1 MVASEQRA
9 MSRRPKRIYL
19 IAGLLVLLGV
29 TGLTAWLFLGR
40 QADEASELVLY
51 GNIDIREV
59 ALAFDS
65 NEHIATM
72 LVHEGEHVKAGQL
85 LASLHKQRLQEIVA
99 RAEAQAAAQREIVAG
114 LEAGSRPEE
123 ISKARADV
131 EAATVIA
138 RDAQRTYER
147 QRVLLSQK
155 LIAQQ
160 TVDDAKSAAE
170 AAEARLKAAR
180 ETLNL
185 VLAGPR
191 KEDIAAAKATLK
203 ASEAG
208 LAFARQQLSDTDLY
222 APADGVIQNRI
233 LEPGDMVSPQ
243 TPVYT
248 LALTD
253 PVWVRAYVAEP
264 QLGKIR
270 LGMRA
275 QVSADSYPDKRYRA
289 WIGFISPTAEFT
301 PKSVETT
308 EVRTSLVY
316 QVRVFVCNPQD
327 QLRLGM
333 PVTVTIPLNQN
344 NESGP
349 AAREPCKGS

>member
-1 MVASEQRA
+1 
-9 MSRRPKRIYL
+9 MSRRPSKIQ
-19 IAGLLVLLGV
+19 IIVGLLVLLGI
-29 TGLTAWLFLGR
+29 TGLAAWLFLDR
-40 QADEASELVLY
+40 QGGEASELVLH

-72 LVHEGEHVKAGQL
+72 LVREGERVKTGQL

-99 RAEAQAAAQREIVAG
+99 RAEAQADAQRQIVSR

-123 ISKARADV
+123 ISKAHADT

-138 RDAQRTYER
+138 QDAQRTYER
-147 QRVLLSQK
+147 QRVLVGQK

-160 TVDDAKSAAE
+160 TVDDAKAAAE
-170 AAEARLKAAR
+170 AAQARLKAAR
-180 ETLNL
+180 ETLKL

-203 ASEAG
+203 ANEAE
-208 LAFARQQLSDTDLY
+208 LAFAQQQLADTDLY
-222 APADGVIQNRI
+222 APADGVIQTRI

-253 PVWVRAYVAEP
+253 PVWVRAYIAEP
-264 QLGKIR
+264 ELGKIR

-275 QVSADSYPDKRYRA
+275 QVSTDSYPGKRYRA

-308 EVRTSLVY
+308 DVRTSLVY
-316 QVRVFVCNPQD
+316 QVRVFVCNPQN

-333 PVTVTIPLNQN
+333 PATVTIPLNQDS
-344 NESGP
+344 ESGIGEQE
-349 AAREPCKGS
+349 ACKES

>member
-1 MVASEQRA
+1 
-9 MSRRPKRIYL
+9 MSRKPNKFQI
-19 IAGLLVLLGV
+19 IAGLLVLSGIS
-29 TGLTAWLFLGR
+29 GLVAWWVLDR
-40 QADEASELVLY
+40 QGGEASELVLY

-72 LVHEGEHVKAGQL
+72 LVREGDRVKAGQL

-99 RAEAQAAAQREIVAG
+99 RAEAQADVERQIVSR

-131 EAATVIA
+131 EAAAVVA
-138 RDAQRTYER
+138 RDTQRTYER
-147 QRVLLSQK
+147 QRVLLGQK

-160 TVDDAKSAAE
+160 TVDDAKAAAE
-170 AAEARLKAAR
+170 AAQARLKAAR

-191 KEDIAAAKATLK
+191 KEDIAAARATLK
-203 ASEAG
+203 AREAE
-208 LAFARQQLSDTDLY
+208 LAFARQQLADADLY
-222 APADGVIQNRI
+222 APANGVIQNRI

-253 PVWVRAYVAEP
+253 PVWVRAYIAESD
-264 QLGKIR
+264 LGKIR
-270 LGMRA
+270 LGMLA
-275 QVSADSYPDKRYRA
+275 QVSTDSYPGKYYRA
-289 WIGFISPTAEFT
+289 WVGFISPTAEFT

-308 EVRTSLVY
+308 DVRTSLVY
-316 QVRVFVCNPQD
+316 QVRIFVCNPQN

-333 PVTVTIPLNQN
+333 PATVTIPLSQDD
-344 NESGP
+344 ESGIG
-349 AAREPCKGS
+349 AQEPCKES

>member
-1 MVASEQRA
+1 
-9 MSRRPKRIYL
+9 MSRKPNKFQI
-19 IAGLLVLLGV
+19 IAGLLVLSGIS
-29 TGLTAWLFLGR
+29 GLVAWWVLDR
-40 QADEASELVLY
+40 QGGEASELVLY

-72 LVHEGEHVKAGQL
+72 LVREGDRVKAGQL

-99 RAEAQAAAQREIVAG
+99 RAEAQADVERQIVSR

-123 ISKARADV
+123 ISKARAGV
-131 EAATVIA
+131 EAATVVA
-138 RDAQRTYER
+138 RDTQRTYER
-147 QRVLLSQK
+147 QRVLLGQK

-160 TVDDAKSAAE
+160 TVDDAKAAAE
-170 AAEARLKAAR
+170 AAQARLKAAR

-191 KEDIAAAKATLK
+191 KEDIAAARATLK
-203 ASEAG
+203 AREAEF
-208 LAFARQQLSDTDLY
+208 AFARQQLADADLY
-222 APADGVIQNRI
+222 APANGVIQNRI

-253 PVWVRAYVAEP
+253 PVWVRAYIAESD
-264 QLGKIR
+264 LGKIR
-270 LGMRA
+270 LGMLA
-275 QVSADSYPDKRYRA
+275 QVSTDSYPGKHYRA
-289 WIGFISPTAEFT
+289 WVGFISPTAEFT

-308 EVRTSLVY
+308 DVRTSLVY
-316 QVRVFVCNPQD
+316 QVRIFVCNPQN

-333 PVTVTIPLNQN
+333 PATVTIPLSQDG
-344 NESGP
+344 ESGIG
-349 AAREPCKGS
+349 AQEPCKES